1 MFSQGRLARQAWL
14 LLCLMPIPAWAGC
27 YCKNVGEVVTCGA
40 GSAPC
45 PSIQSDAGIH
55 LCCVPGDTCGAD
67 SLCHFTHANK
77 LTSGFYLGGCT
88 DPTFQDPLCAGQC
101 GKSDCISF
109 ALFQPCIVFNNWP
122 PIKSVVTNKGLDIAA
137 GHTSD
142 VVYNSVSNLWSCC
155 SYPNGTTNCELPTD
169 DTFAAISPEQFSS
182 TATSSSSAPHTRSS
196 TVSTAATNS
205 NSAPA
210 ASTSPSSSISGSSNT
225 ATPPPASDV
234 SSGLSTGA
242 KAGIGVGCSILGIAV
257 LTGVVFLV
265 RRRSTNITT
274 LASSQLYEAE
284 GKPKEYYATAGRPGE
299 LSAENH
305 GGELAS
311 QPINELA

>member
-1 MFSQGRLARQAWL
+1 MGRVRRLVPLLRAMQVFTYAVSPVTPAEQILSATSLTQRSSRVAFTLVAAPIRLSKTLYVQAS
-14 LLCLMPIPAWAGC
+14 
-27 YCKNVGEVVTCGA
+27 VV
-40 GSAPC
+40 
-45 PSIQSDAGIH
+45 
-55 LCCVPGDTCGAD
+55 
-67 SLCHFTHANK
+67 SLIAF
-77 LTSGFYLGGCT
+77 
-88 DPTFQDPLCAGQC
+88 
-101 GKSDCISF
+101 SF
-109 ALFQPCIVFNNWP
+109 ALFQPCIVFKNWP
-122 PIKSVVTNKGLDIAA
+122 PIESVVTNKGLDIAA

-169 DTFAAISPEQFSS
+169 DTFAAISPEEFSS

-196 TVSTAATNS
+196 RVSKAATNS

-225 ATPPPASDV
+225 ATPPPASNV

-242 KAGIGVGCSILGIAV
+242 KAGIGVGCGILGVAV

-265 RRRSTNITT
+265 RRRSTNNTT

-305 GGELAS
+305 SGELAS